1 MMRRFR
7 EHAVLVLAL
16 TLLPAACD
24 GDSGVGTDTG
34 KVSIL
39 LTDAAGDFRSA
50 VVTIAEV
57 SLQGDGGTTV
67 LMDEEVTT
75 DLLTLA
81 NDVATLVEEAPVPA
95 GRYTQLRFLITG
107 GYIEVED
114 EDGSTRIYASPDY
127 EHVPAGATV
136 AGTLHMP
143 SYGTS
148 GLKVNLPG
156 GGINVDGEERVLLV
170 DFDVSQS
177 FGREAGNSG
186 RWVMTP
192 VVKATAFE
200 LSGSV
205 VASVQLADTVELPEI
220 GGEPLTLGAFKARL
234 TNEAGGVEEL
244 DLADADGDGVFE
256 AEFRYLIPGKF
267 TLELVAPEGIAVATD
282 VDLPLEVEVGSGEK
296 ETVAITVTAVATE

>member
-1 MMRRFR
+1 MMRRFG

-156 GGINVDGEERVLLV
+156 GGIDVGGEERVLLV

-220 GGEPLTLGAFKARL
+220 GGEPLTLGAFKALL

-256 AEFRYLIPGKF
+256 AEFMYLIPGKF

>member
-1 MMRRFR
+1 
-7 EHAVLVLAL
+7 
-16 TLLPAACD
+16 
-24 GDSGVGTDTG
+24 
-34 KVSIL
+34 
-39 LTDAAGDFRSA
+39 
-50 VVTIAEV
+50 VTIAEV

-67 LMDEEVTT
+67 LLDEEVTT

-81 NDVATLVEEAPVPA
+81 NDVATLAEEVRVPA
-95 GRYTQLRFLITG
+95 GHYTQLRFLITG
-107 GYIEVED
+107 GYIEVEN

-136 AGTLHMP
+136 AGTLQMP

-156 GGINVDGEERVLLV
+156 GGIDVGGEERVLLV

-192 VVKATAFE
+192 VVKATAFD

-205 VASVQLADTVELPEI
+205 VASVQLADSVGLPEI
-220 GGEPLTLGAFKARL
+220 GGVQLTLGAFKARL
-234 TNEAGGVEEL
+234 TNETGGVEEL
-244 DLADADGDGVFE
+244 ELTDADGNGVFE
-256 AEFRYLIPGKF
+256 AEFKYLIPGKF

-282 VDLPLEVEVGSGEK
+282 IDLPLEIEVGSGEK
-296 ETVAITVTAVATE
+296 ESVAIELTAVAAK